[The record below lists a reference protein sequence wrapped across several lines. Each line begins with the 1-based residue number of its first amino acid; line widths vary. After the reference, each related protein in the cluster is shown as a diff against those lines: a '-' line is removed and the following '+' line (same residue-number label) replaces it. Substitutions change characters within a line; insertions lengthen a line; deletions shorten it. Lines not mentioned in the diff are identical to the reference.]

1 MSLAAVF
8 RSPGTVDVVDQPEPV
23 LGPSDAL
30 LQVEACGVCGSDV
43 ASYRLGAYV
52 SAGQV
57 MGHEFVGVVVATG
70 PESRIDVGDRVVVRP
85 MRSCGRCWY
94 CRRGDIHLCSSTAT
108 LSLSFGRPG
117 GYAQHVH
124 LPNPRPGIDV
134 FPVTSDL
141 DARDAIWVEPLAVA
155 LHAVGLAGP
164 VAGRRVVVVGAGSV
178 GLCLL
183 TAARLAGATT
193 YVVEP
198 REARRRIASQLGA
211 DHVLADPV
219 DLAPGLADVVLDSS
233 GVPAALTAAVR
244 TTEPGAVIV
253 LVGVTH
259 QESALPPD
267 RLVRGSFGYRE
278 ADFAAAAELVR
289 NGKAALSPAVTHE
302 IELCSFDEAMTVA
315 SADPEAGKVVIRP

>member
-8 RSPGTVDVVDQPEPV
+8 RGPGAVDVVDQPEPI
-23 LGPSDAL
+23 LGSTDAL
-30 LQVEACGVCGSDV
+30 MRVEACGVCGSDV

-52 SAGQV
+52 SPGQV
-57 MGHEFVGVVVATG
+57 MGHEFVGVVVEAG
-70 PESRIDVGDRVVVRP
+70 PASRVDVGDRVVVRP

-94 CRRGDIHLCSSTAT
+94 CRRGDIHLCSETAK

-124 LPNPRPGIDV
+124 LPDPRPGIDV
-134 FPVTSDL
+134 FPLPADI

-198 REARRRIASQLGA
+198 REARRRIAHRLGA
-211 DHVLADPV
+211 DHVLADPTN
-219 DLAPGLADVVLDSS
+219 LAQGFADVVLDSS
-233 GVPAALTAAVR
+233 GVPEALTAAVR
-244 TTEPGAVIV
+244 TTEPGAVLV

-259 QESALPPD
+259 QASALPAD
-267 RLVRGSFGYRE
+267 RFVRGSFGYRE
-278 ADFAAAAELVR
+278 ADFVAAAELVR
-289 NGKAALSPAVTHE
+289 NGKAVLSPAVTHE
-302 IELCSFDEAMTVA
+302 IALCSFDEAMTVA

>member
-1 MSLAAVF
+1 MALAAVF
-8 RSPGTVDVVDQPEPV
+8 RGPGTVDVVDQPEPV
-23 LGPSDAL
+23 LGPTDAL

-43 ASYRLGAYV
+43 ASYRLGVYV

-57 MGHEFVGVVVATG
+57 MGHEFVGVVVSTG
-70 PESRIDVGDRVVVRP
+70 RASRVDVGDRVVVRP

-94 CRRGDIHLCSSTAT
+94 CRRGDIHLCSGTAK
-108 LSLSFGRPG
+108 LSLSYGRPG

-124 LPNPRPGIDV
+124 LPDPRPGIDV
-134 FPVTSDL
+134 FHLPGDI
-141 DARDAIWVEPLAVA
+141 DARDAIWVEPLAVG
-155 LHAVGLAGP
+155 LHAMGLAGP
-164 VAGRRVVVVGAGSV
+164 VAGRQVVVVGAGSV

-198 REARRRIASQLGA
+198 REARRSIASRLGA
-211 DHVLADPV
+211 DHVLVDPAE
-219 DLAPGLADVVLDSS
+219 LPPGLADVVLDSS
-233 GVPAALTAAVR
+233 GVPEALTAAVG

-259 QESALPPD
+259 RESALPPD
-267 RLVRGSFGYRE
+267 RVVRGSFGYRE

-289 NGKAALSPAVTHE
+289 NGNATLSPAVTHE